1 VEVIMDELDIRLLKT
16 VQDGLKLTKRPYLV
30 LGEKM
35 EMSEEEVIQ
44 RLSSLVDEGV
54 VRRFAAAI
62 GHRALGIVANAMIV
76 WKVPAQDV
84 ERIGHIIASF
94 EDVTH
99 CYERAAQSDWPY
111 NIYAMVH
118 SRSREEC
125 VRIASEISRA
135 IEVGEYRVLFSEQ
148 EYKKTSAR
156 I

>member
-1 VEVIMDELDIRLLKT
+1 M
-16 VQDGLKLTKRPYLV
+16 
-30 LGEKM
+30 
-35 EMSEEEVIQ
+35 
-44 RLSSLVDEGV
+44 
-54 VRRFAAAI
+54 
-62 GHRALGIVANAMIV
+62 
-76 WKVPAQDV
+76 
-84 ERIGHIIASF
+84 ERIGLIIASF

-125 VRIASEISRA
+125 ARIASEISRA
-135 IEVGEYRVLFSEQ
+135 IGVGEYRVLFSEQ

>member
-1 VEVIMDELDIRLLKT
+1 M
-16 VQDGLKLTKRPYLV
+16 G
-30 LGEKM
+30 
-35 EMSEEEVIQ
+35 MSEDEVIQ
-44 RLSSLVDEGV
+44 RLRALVEEGV
-54 VRRFAAAI
+54 IRRFAAAI

-84 ERIGHIIASF
+84 ERIGRIVASF

-99 CYERAAQSDWPY
+99 CYERAIQPEWPY
-111 NIYAMVH
+111 NLYAMVH

-125 VRIASEISRA
+125 VRMASEIARA
-135 IEVGEYRVLFSEQ
+135 TGVEEYKVLFSEA